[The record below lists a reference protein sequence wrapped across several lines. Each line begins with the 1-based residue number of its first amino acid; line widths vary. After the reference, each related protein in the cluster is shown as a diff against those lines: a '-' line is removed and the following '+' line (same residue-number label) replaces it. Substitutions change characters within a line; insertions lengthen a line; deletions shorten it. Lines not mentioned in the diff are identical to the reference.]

1 MVYVLSI
8 NGDVVGVFTDVK
20 ELALAIWQHRK
31 ELILASFIYSA
42 KDVYEY
48 MQDTPLDGNH
58 IIACGVIGDFMPNID
73 YTTYRL
79 PSLTEEMERDL

>member
-20 ELALAIWQHRK
+20 ELALAIWQHCK
-31 ELILASFIYSA
+31 ELILTRFIYSA
-42 KDVYEY
+42 KDVYDY
-48 MQDTPLDGNH
+48 MEDSPLDGNF
-58 IIACGVIGDFMPNID
+58 IMENGVIGDFMPNID

-79 PSLTEEMERDL
+79 PSLTEEMERNL